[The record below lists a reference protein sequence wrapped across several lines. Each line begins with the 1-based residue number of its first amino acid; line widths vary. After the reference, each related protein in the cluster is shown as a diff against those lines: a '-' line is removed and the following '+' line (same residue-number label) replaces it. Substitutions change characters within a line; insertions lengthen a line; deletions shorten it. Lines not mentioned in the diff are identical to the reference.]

1 MNQVPSTATALGEE
15 LERRLKDLCGLLSE
29 FSKVLQE
36 RDEVGKERAGL
47 QIQMRGRTGNSQ
59 IQGLMG
65 LEESSSSQPQVV
77 KVNILRKDCNSHVV
91 KREQCPIQR

>member
-15 LERRLKDLCGLLSE
+15 LERRLKGLCGLLSE
-29 FSKVLQE
+29 FSEVLQE

>member
-1 MNQVPSTATALGEE
+1 MNHEDSTATALGEE
-15 LERRLKDLCGLLSE
+15 LERRLKSLCGLLSE

-36 RDEVGKERAGL
+36 RDEVRKETSGL

-65 LEESSSSQPQVV
+65 PEESSSSQPQVV
-77 KVNILRKDCNSHVV
+77 KVNVLRKDCN
-91 KREQCPIQR
+91 

>member
-15 LERRLKDLCGLLSE
+15 LERRLKGLCGLLSE

>member
-15 LERRLKDLCGLLSE
+15 LERRLKGLCGLLSE

-47 QIQMRGRTGNSQ
+47 QIQMRGKTGNSQ